1 MRRTIYIL
9 TLFIIIIASCT
20 PKNIISKG
28 DMSDILYDFYM
39 ADRYLEDSGR
49 DELGDSVKVYIPI
62 LDEYGYSYD
71 DYLSSMDYY
80 LHKPEDLTKIFK
92 EVESELMLRKEY
104 LQYLIEEE
112 QNRMKRWKLLDSLDM
127 YGNDTL
133 VGNGYYRALRL
144 LFFKIDTLE
153 VTSPTIDSVI
163 LNHIQYPYFVYDSLP
178 ELYDSIPPL
187 LSRVVPVDTTKTK
200 LQKDTSLFKPTA
212 KTRSVQLRKPK
223 FNDKKEDFR

>member
-1 MRRTIYIL
+1 MRRTLFIL
-9 TLFIIIIASCT
+9 TLSVIFIVSCR
-20 PKNIISKG
+20 PKSIISRD
-28 DMSDILYDFYM
+28 DMSDIFYDFYM
-39 ADRYLEDSGR
+39 ADKYLEDTQQ

-62 LDEYGYSYD
+62 LNEYGYTYD
-71 DYLSSMDYY
+71 DYLATMDYY
-80 LHKPEDLTKIFK
+80 LHKPEELTKIFK

-104 LQYLIEEE
+104 LQDIIEKE
-112 QNRMKRWKLLDSLDM
+112 QNRLKRWDLLDSLEL

-133 VGNGYYRALRL
+133 TGNGYYRALRL

-178 ELYDSIPPL
+178 KLYDSIPPL